1 MNRFNLIFIMFVALS
16 GCNGGSSEGESS
28 EPSILE
34 NFNIS
39 KIAESS
45 TSDEV
50 VIEMPGGSSGGG
62 GVSVKVLRM
71 VVATK
76 GVFDPFTFL
85 DTAHKEVIGII
96 EAKAS
101 KRDCSAYPVGEEGL
115 QGFFVSW
122 ETDGKR
128 GLYQVSHLYT
138 QTANTEDGQTT
149 NHTFSIL
156 SYEHTK

>member
-16 GCNGGSSEGESS
+16 ACNGGSS

-50 VIEMPGGSSGGG
+50 VIEMPGSSSSG

-85 DTAHKEVIGII
+85 ATAHKEVIGII

>member
-1 MNRFNLIFIMFVALS
+1 MNRFSLIFIMFVALS
-16 GCNGGSSEGESS
+16 GCNGGSSE
-28 EPSILE
+28 PSILK

-50 VIEMPGGSSGGG
+50 VIEMPGSSSSG

-85 DTAHKEVIGII
+85 ATAHKEVIGII